1 MALMAARGE
10 IAPMPDC
17 AIFADT
23 GWEPKAVYEWLA
35 WLKTQLPFPVYHVS
49 LGNIKDDLLGTTNST
64 GQRFTTI
71 PTYTMDAKGNRG
83 MSRRQCTREY
93 KIDPIV
99 KKIRELLGL
108 KKGERAARD
117 VQVVQWIGI
126 SWDEMQRMKISGHKY
141 IEHRWPLIEKQMSRR
156 HCLQWMAERQYPKP
170 AKSACLGCPYST
182 NAQWRNLKDNSP
194 EEWAETVAV
203 DKAIRN
209 GSPKQQARPE
219 KVRSK
224 LYLHKDC
231 VPLDEADLST
241 PEERGQYS
249 FLDECDGMCG
259 V

>member
-1 MALMAARGE
+1 
-10 IAPMPDC
+10 
-17 AIFADT
+17 
-23 GWEPKAVYEWLA
+23 
-35 WLKTQLPFPVYHVS
+35 
-49 LGNIKDDLLGTTNST
+49 
-64 GQRFTTI
+64 
-71 PTYTMDAKGNRG
+71 MDAKGNRG